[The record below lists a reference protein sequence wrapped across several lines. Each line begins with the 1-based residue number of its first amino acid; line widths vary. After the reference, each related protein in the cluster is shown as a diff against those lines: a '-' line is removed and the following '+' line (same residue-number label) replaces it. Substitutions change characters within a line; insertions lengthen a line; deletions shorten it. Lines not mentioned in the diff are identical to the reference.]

1 MVFVT
6 EKSLNAAFEKLDDR
20 KLGYIT
26 HEDFLT
32 GKLIK
37 ISHEHFLSSFSM
49 LTYNHRTLKFAF
61 FEGTE
66 ALSVFLHFNPIILTL
81 PRTSFFLFY
90 WPRFADGLID
100 EYA

>member
-32 GKLIK
+32 GKK
-37 ISHEHFLSSFSM
+37 
-49 LTYNHRTLKFAF
+49 N
-61 FEGTE
+61 
-66 ALSVFLHFNPIILTL
+66 
-81 PRTSFFLFY
+81 
-90 WPRFADGLID
+90 
-100 EYA
+100 